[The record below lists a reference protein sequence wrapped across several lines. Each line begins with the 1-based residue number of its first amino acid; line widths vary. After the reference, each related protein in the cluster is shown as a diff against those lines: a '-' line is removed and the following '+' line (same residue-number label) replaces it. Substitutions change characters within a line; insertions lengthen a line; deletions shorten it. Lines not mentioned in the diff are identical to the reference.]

1 MQNEFLI
8 MIHTL
13 QRPYKL
19 TRKEGEIGQRNN
31 GSLIS
36 MTQGQAV
43 AYAIFNLQKS
53 GKFFVEHNTDIY
65 EGVQEY

>member
-1 MQNEFLI
+1 MNSSFDA
-8 MIHTL
+8 
-13 QRPYKL
+13 YKP
-19 TRKEGEIGQRNN
+19 RKEGEIGQRNN

-53 GKFFVEHNTDIY
+53 GK
-65 EGVQEY
+65 

>member
-1 MQNEFLI
+1 
-8 MIHTL
+8 
-13 QRPYKL
+13 
-19 TRKEGEIGQRNN
+19 
-31 GSLIS
+31 

-65 EGVQEY
+65 D